1 MQLIPVYAVCYGNT
15 VNFLFLDLLWW
26 FNFGTIGGHTTPT
39 AMSPRYSTA
48 RLRRLC
54 NLTTSSDS
62 LGPGYST
69 GMEIPLQIHT
79 QYKWARC
86 ALKACSRKQI
96 APGSTL
102 APARHRRSRA
112 FTLVEMLIV
121 KIIMLIAL
129 GALIPAVTS
138 LSKSNGR
145 QAATSNLIGAIEQAR
160 AEAIKSGQPTYVV
173 FPTTLSSTD
182 PNLVQRYSYHSYAI
196 FQDDPLNPATLK
208 QLSAWKTLPTGAS
221 LRSAISSWSLASFQF
236 APGGSAQSFP
246 FLKFNANGEV
256 ESPVAPP
263 TNVLLGI
270 FEGYV
275 TSNGSEVITGAKDG
289 SGNPLAVEYVSV
301 SRITGRAEPTAA
313 PTP

>member
-1 MQLIPVYAVCYGNT
+1 M
-15 VNFLFLDLLWW
+15 
-26 FNFGTIGGHTTPT
+26 
-39 AMSPRYSTA
+39 
-48 RLRRLC
+48 
-54 NLTTSSDS
+54 TSSES
-62 LGPGYST
+62 LRPGYST

-79 QYKWARC
+79 EYARALC
-86 ALKACSRKQI
+86 ATKTCSRKQV
-96 APGSTL
+96 APAFTL
-102 APARHRRSRA
+102 APARRRRFRA

-121 KIIMLIAL
+121 MIIMLIAL

-160 AEAIKSGQPTYVV
+160 AEAINSGQPTYVV

-196 FQDDPLNPATLK
+196 FQDDPLNPTTPK
-208 QLSAWKTLPTGAS
+208 QLSGWKTLPTGVS

-236 APGGSAQSFP
+236 TPGGSAQSFP

-263 TNVLLGI
+263 ANVSLGI
-270 FEGYV
+270 FEGFI
-275 TSNGSEVITGAKDG
+275 NGTSEVITGAKDG

>member
-1 MQLIPVYAVCYGNT
+1 M
-15 VNFLFLDLLWW
+15 
-26 FNFGTIGGHTTPT
+26 
-39 AMSPRYSTA
+39 
-48 RLRRLC
+48 
-54 NLTTSSDS
+54 TSSES
-62 LGPGYST
+62 LRAGYST
-69 GMEIPLQIHT
+69 RMAIPLPVQIE
-79 QYKWARC
+79 YKS
-86 ALKACSRKQI
+86 ALSAMKTSSGKQF
-96 APGSTL
+96 
-102 APARHRRSRA
+102 APAFTLVPARRGRVRA

-121 KIIMLIAL
+121 MIIILIAL

-138 LSKSNGR
+138 LSKSSGR
-145 QAATSNLIGAIEQAR
+145 QAATNNLIGAIEQTR

-196 FQDDPLNPATLK
+196 FEDDPLNPGTPK
-208 QLSAWKTLPTGAS
+208 QLSGWKTLPTGVS

-236 APGGSAQSFP
+236 TPVGSAQSFP

-256 ESPVAPP
+256 EAPVAPP
-263 TNVLLGI
+263 ANVLLGI

-275 TSNGSEVITGAKDG
+275 ASNGSEVITGAKDG
-289 SGNPLAVEYVSV
+289 SGNPLASEYLSV

>member
-1 MQLIPVYAVCYGNT
+1 
-15 VNFLFLDLLWW
+15 
-26 FNFGTIGGHTTPT
+26 
-39 AMSPRYSTA
+39 MSPAIRP
-48 RLRRLC
+48 LV
-54 NLTTSSDS
+54 
-62 LGPGYST
+62 ST
-69 GMEIPLQIHT
+69 GCVTYDVKRVVEIGLLHT
-79 QYKWARC
+79 NGDPAEYKRALC
-86 ALKACSRKQI
+86 ATKTCSRKQV
-96 APGSTL
+96 APGFTWV
-102 APARHRRSRA
+102 PALRGRFRA

-121 KIIMLIAL
+121 MIIMLIAL

-196 FQDDPLNPATLK
+196 FEDDPLNPATPK
-208 QLSAWKTLPTGAS
+208 QLSGWKTLPTGVS

-236 APGGSAQSFP
+236 TPVGSAQSFP

-256 ESPVAPP
+256 EAPAAPP
-263 TNVLLGI
+263 ANVLLGI

-275 TSNGSEVITGAKDG
+275 VSNGSEVITGAKD
-289 SGNPLAVEYVSV
+289 SSNPPNPLASEYISV
-301 SRITGRAEPTAA
+301 SRITGRAEPTAT

>member
-1 MQLIPVYAVCYGNT
+1 
-15 VNFLFLDLLWW
+15 
-26 FNFGTIGGHTTPT
+26 
-39 AMSPRYSTA
+39 MSPAIRP
-48 RLRRLC
+48 LV
-54 NLTTSSDS
+54 
-62 LGPGYST
+62 ST
-69 GMEIPLQIHT
+69 GCVTYDVKRVVEIGLLHT
-79 QYKWARC
+79 NGDAAECKRALC
-86 ALKACSRKQI
+86 AMKTCSRKHV
-96 APGSTL
+96 APGFTL
-102 APARHRRSRA
+102 VPALRGRFRA

-121 KIIMLIAL
+121 MIIMLIAL

-160 AEAIKSGQPTYVV
+160 AEAINSGQPTYVV

-196 FQDDPLNPATLK
+196 FQDDPLNPTTPK
-208 QLSAWKTLPTGAS
+208 QLSGWKTLPTGVS

-236 APGGSAQSFP
+236 TPGGSAQSFP

-263 TNVLLGI
+263 ANVSLGI
-270 FEGYV
+270 FEGFI
-275 TSNGSEVITGAKDG
+275 NGTSEVITGAKDG
-289 SGNPLAVEYVSV
+289 SGNPLAAEYVSV